1 VHSVAYWIWNL
12 FLRRG
17 QSFDAEVLKSA
28 SVAPALAYG
37 LRLWACVSLALLI
50 AYWLQLDD
58 AYWAATS
65 AAVVAQPG
73 PGASVRKGRFRAIG
87 TILGGVLIVVQIA
100 IFPQSRLGLLSS
112 IVLWGAICGYF
123 ATILPR
129 FAGYAAALAGYT
141 AAIVFSKVVDNPA
154 DVFLVTVTRVAEI
167 TIGII
172 CAEAVHVLTDFGVL
186 TTAPRLHRP
195 MPIGD
200 GAALLR
206 RRPDV
211 REAERDLAASTAR
224 VGVATAELFPR
235 ITLGAS
241 VGSTGIMQD
250 FLTASTNRW
259 GFGLQI
265 HWQANQSVARAHV
278 AGAGAENKRA
288 LARFDGAV
296 LTALRDTESA
306 LATYSR
312 DLQRDEDLVV
322 AQARAQEAER
332 QARRLYA
339 GGRTD
344 FLPLLDAER
353 SLVQAD
359 GALANSHAEI
369 AEDQVTIFLALG
381 GGWE

>member
-1 VHSVAYWIWNL
+1 
-12 FLRRG
+12 
-17 QSFDAEVLKSA
+17 
-28 SVAPALAYG
+28 
-37 LRLWACVSLALLI
+37 
-50 AYWLQLDD
+50 
-58 AYWAATS
+58 
-65 AAVVAQPG
+65 
-73 PGASVRKGRFRAIG
+73 
-87 TILGGVLIVVQIA
+87 
-100 IFPQSRLGLLSS
+100 
-112 IVLWGAICGYF
+112 
-123 ATILPR
+123 
-129 FAGYAAALAGYT
+129 
-141 AAIVFSKVVDNPA
+141 
-154 DVFLVTVTRVAEI
+154 
-167 TIGII
+167 
-172 CAEAVHVLTDFGVL
+172 
-186 TTAPRLHRP
+186 
-195 MPIGD
+195 
-200 GAALLR
+200 
-206 RRPDV
+206 
-211 REAERDLAASTAR
+211 
-224 VGVATAELFPR
+224 
-235 ITLGAS
+235 
-241 VGSTGIMQD
+241 MQD

-259 GFGLQI
+259 GFGPQI

-278 AGAGAENKRA
+278 AGASADNKRA

-332 QARRLYA
+332 QAQRLYA